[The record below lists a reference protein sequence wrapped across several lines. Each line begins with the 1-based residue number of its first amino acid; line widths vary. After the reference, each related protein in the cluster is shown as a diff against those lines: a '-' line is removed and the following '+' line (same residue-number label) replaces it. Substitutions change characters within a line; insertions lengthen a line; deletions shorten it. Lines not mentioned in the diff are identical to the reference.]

1 MNSTS
6 TMRFSAACRKVFFAL
21 VALSFSLSAKAQVS
35 LVKWDMTGQLG
46 PTVTPSSSLVSNNGK
61 LVSAVGQTQSAFVT
75 SDPCVFTNQVFM
87 CNGWTNLANTP
98 CYLANFSTV
107 NYSSNTFKYI
117 LTYLSEFGPRNF
129 QTQYS
134 TSSASGPWT
143 NVGPAISFS
152 GTPPNC
158 GTPSN
163 QSISLPAACNNL
175 ANVWVRIITTD
186 ASIPSGNT
194 GSPCWDNV
202 EVTGNA
208 MTAPSI
214 TTQPTSSTVC
224 EGADAVY
231 SLVASNA
238 ITYKWQFRTSAAGT
252 FADCPNNATY
262 DNETTA
268 SLTVNNVTAAMSGYQ
283 FRCIVTGGTTPDA
296 TSNTVTM
303 TVNAYGTWNGSVN
316 ANWDNPANWNCNQV
330 PTATTNVTINSGG
343 TQPVINV
350 SNATCAN
357 LTINSGATLSFSG
370 STNVLD
376 VKGTASGTGTLN
388 GAAGK
393 VIFSGTGAQTIPG
406 GSYKD
411 LQMNGTGSKTL
422 GGNATV
428 AGILTLTSGTITLG
442 NNNLTITNTGSIAAG
457 ANANSFVVTNGTGT
471 LTNQN
476 IGSGGK
482 TGNINFPIGATA
494 SSYTPMVINN
504 TTGTADNF
512 SAQVKDNVY
521 TNYTGTTGSGQLST
535 NAVNKTW
542 FMNEGIAGGSNATI
556 QLTWNVGN
564 ELPGFDRDNCKLS
577 HYTGGAWQAGPFT
590 FAVGAD
596 PFTVSRTGITSFSPF
611 GVGSTAS
618 PLPLDLIAFTG
629 KKVKADVQLD
639 WTTANEKAVKD
650 FGIER
655 SADGNKYGT
664 IGTVVAKNL
673 SGQTAYSFT
682 DKKAPSTALFYRL
695 KMTDI
700 DGASSYST
708 IVRIANTGNEMVT
721 LFPNPVK
728 ENVLNLMLNDNVSSD
743 ILLSITDMA
752 GKVVYSRKVNAEQV
766 NGNTIQVPVKALPAG
781 NYLLQVGTNGSV
793 ISKSR
798 FVKQ

>member
-1 MNSTS
+1 
-6 TMRFSAACRKVFFAL
+6 MRFSALGRKVLFVL
-21 VALSFSLSAKAQVS
+21 IALSFSLSAKAQIS
-35 LVKWDMTGQLG
+35 LVRWDNFFFGSPPLS
-46 PTVTPSSSLVSNNGK
+46 PTTYLAMNNGK
-61 LVSAVGQTQSAFVT
+61 PLSNAGQGSAGFISGGQYIVNNWSVGNYFQ
-75 SDPCVFTNQVFM
+75 
-87 CNGWTNLANTP
+87 
-98 CYLANFSTV
+98 ANFSTV
-107 NYSSNTFKYI
+107 NYSSNTVTF
-117 LTYLSEFGPRNF
+117 LFGAFEFGAKNF
-129 QTQYS
+129 KLQYA
-134 TSSASGPWT
+134 TNSAGPFT
-143 NVGPAISFS
+143 DFGAAISFPAAGGS
-152 GTPPNC
+152 GTYTYN
-158 GTPSN
+158 
-163 QSISLPAACNNL
+163 LPAACNSQ
-175 ANVWVRIITTD
+175 ANVYVRITATS
-186 ASIPSGNT
+186 AGGAGGNYLE
-194 GSPCWDNV
+194 NF
-202 EVTGNA
+202 EVKGTA

-224 EGADAVY
+224 EGSDAVY
-231 SLVASNA
+231 SLVANNA

-316 ANWDNPANWNCNQV
+316 ANWDNPSNWNCNQV
-330 PTATTNVTINSGG
+330 PTASTNVTINSGG

-350 SNATCAN
+350 NNATCAN

-376 VKGTASGTGTLN
+376 VKGTVSGAGTLN
-388 GAAGK
+388 GTAGK
-393 VIFSGTGAQTIPG
+393 VIFSGTGAQTVPG

-411 LQMNGTGSKTL
+411 LQMNGTGAKTL

-428 AGILTLTSGTITLG
+428 AGILTLTSGTLALG
-442 NNNLTITNTGSIAAG
+442 NNNLTITNTGSVAAG
-457 ANANSFVVTNGTGT
+457 ASTNSFVVTNGTGT

-482 TGNINFPIGATA
+482 TGNINFPIGATT

-542 FMNEGIAGGSNATI
+542 FMNEGTAGGSNATI
-556 QLTWNVGN
+556 QLTWNGSN

-596 PFTVSRTGITSFSPF
+596 PYTVSRTGITSFSPF

-629 KKVKADVQLD
+629 KKVKADVQLN

-650 FGIER
+650 FSIER
-655 SADGNKYGT
+655 SADGDKYGT
-664 IGTVVAKNL
+664 IGTVAARNQGVP
-673 SGQTAYSFT
+673 TAYSFT
-682 DKKAPSTALFYRL
+682 DKKAPAAALFYRL
-695 KMTDI
+695 KMTDL
-700 DGASSYST
+700 DGAHSYST
-708 IVRIANTGNEMVT
+708 IVRIARTGDELVM
-721 LFPNPVK
+721 LFPNPVQ
-728 ENVLNLMLNDNVSSD
+728 EGVLNILLTDNVSSD
-743 ILLSITDMA
+743 VLLSITDMA
-752 GKVVYSRKVNAEQV
+752 GKTVYSSKMSAVQA
-766 NGNTIQVPVKALPAG
+766 NGHTIQVPVKALPAG
-781 NYLLQVGTNGSV
+781 NYLFQVSTNGAV